1 MSIKPMTRIQKI
13 RYYAIIRW
21 ALYIFLI
28 FVSAIL
34 INIGKGVKPIY
45 FIPLCVCICMN
56 EGEYPAAFLGGICGL
71 LFDEASGRFFGYS
84 SVTFIIFFVTTKILF
99 RQLLFQ
105 NVIKVIT
112 LTAVYT
118 TVYQLL
124 DYFFYYAMWDYEG
137 SGYVFSK
144 ISIPCIL
151 YTIIISPIVYLIVKP
166 IVRRFY
172 PKKAK
177 TIEEAMKV

>member
-84 SVTFIIFFVTTKILF
+84 SVTFIIFV
-99 RQLLFQ
+99 LLQQFCSD
-105 NVIKVIT
+105 ICCSR
-112 LTAVYT
+112 
-118 TVYQLL
+118 
-124 DYFFYYAMWDYEG
+124 M
-137 SGYVFSK
+137 
-144 ISIPCIL
+144 
-151 YTIIISPIVYLIVKP
+151 
-166 IVRRFY
+166 
-172 PKKAK
+172 
-177 TIEEAMKV
+177 